1 MKYRILIAEDELI
14 SLEMLSEILKEDY
27 NVLTA
32 ENGKKAFE
40 LYKKFNP
47 HIIISDLNMPI
58 MNGIEL
64 IKKIRQLDQNS
75 KIIITTCK
83 DDIETLLQATELKLF
98 KYLVKPIDFEELKNI
113 IKNSIEELNRFNTTT
128 INVIKISSYMEIRRL

>member
-64 IKKIRQLDQNS
+64 IKKIRQLDRNS

-98 KYLVKPIDFEELKNI
+98 KYLVKPIDFTALKILLKNLL
-113 IKNSIEELNRFNTTT
+113 KS
-128 INVIKISSYMEIRRL
+128 

>member
-47 HIIISDLNMPI
+47 HIII
-58 MNGIEL
+58 
-64 IKKIRQLDQNS
+64 K
-75 KIIITTCK
+75 
-83 DDIETLLQATELKLF
+83 
-98 KYLVKPIDFEELKNI
+98 
-113 IKNSIEELNRFNTTT
+113 
-128 INVIKISSYMEIRRL
+128 